1 MCTSKCNYSLLYKVE
16 RKITFALL
24 LFTDGIITMRDLA
37 EYTADWVEPI
47 SGTLQNG
54 DYDIISPPPPSS
66 GVVLQLILKI
76 LDGKN

>member
-1 MCTSKCNYSLLYKVE
+1 
-16 RKITFALL
+16 
-24 LFTDGIITMRDLA
+24 MRDLD

-54 DYDIISPPPPSS
+54 NYDIISPPPPSS